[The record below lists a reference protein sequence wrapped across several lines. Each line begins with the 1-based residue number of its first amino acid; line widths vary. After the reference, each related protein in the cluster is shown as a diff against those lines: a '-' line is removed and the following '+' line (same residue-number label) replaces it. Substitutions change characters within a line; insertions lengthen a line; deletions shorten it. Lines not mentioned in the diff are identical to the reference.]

1 MPNEVVVIDSADEFE
16 NGSGDEFEE
25 DNDDE
30 MELAMLDSKLAQIQ
44 AKIDVLVDQKVRK
57 VLGLTVDLRTLLK
70 SGLENF
76 KLL

>member
-1 MPNEVVVIDSADEFE
+1 MATMIVTVFYSFHPPAMPNEVVVIDSADEFE

-44 AKIDVLVDQKVRK
+44 AKIDVLVDHKVRK
-57 VLGLTVDLRTLLK
+57 V
-70 SGLENF
+70 SGFNC
-76 KLL
+76 